1 MKGESI
7 FFIVVHSGQ
16 NRMHEQNSRG
26 LMGTSAVFLTKK
38 SDRKIWAMLLIG
50 LVFTEL
56 CRESNA
62 PIFFLSY
69 FVSILKE

>member
-1 MKGESI
+1 
-7 FFIVVHSGQ
+7 
-16 NRMHEQNSRG
+16 MHEQNSHG

-62 PIFFLSY
+62 HIFLSY
-69 FVSILKE
+69 SEGIISSTKSIFSTKESIETEVSV